1 MTIEYY
7 YTRQSTGFL
16 DINNIGNCFI
26 ECFND
31 SGDSFLIWIKTV
43 YGKTTILTQ
52 DFIEDD
58 IEESNIQLKTIPY
71 NFDKIKKFI
80 YSFIN
85 TPQYK
90 ITQAM
95 ELDISEEEKISK
107 FENLISIMNNIKT
120 REDKKADI

>member
-31 SGDSFLIWIKTV
+31 KAQSFIIWIKTS

-52 DFIEDD
+52 DFIEDN
-58 IEESNIQLKTIPY
+58 IEQSTIEYKTIPY
-71 NFDKIKKFI
+71 NYEKLRKFI
-80 YSFIN
+80 YGFIN
-85 TPQYK
+85 NYK
-90 ITQAM
+90 YQITQAT
-95 ELDISEEEKISK
+95 ELDISEEEKINK
-107 FENLISIMNNIKT
+107 FQNLIINMSNIET
-120 REDKKADI
+120 RAD